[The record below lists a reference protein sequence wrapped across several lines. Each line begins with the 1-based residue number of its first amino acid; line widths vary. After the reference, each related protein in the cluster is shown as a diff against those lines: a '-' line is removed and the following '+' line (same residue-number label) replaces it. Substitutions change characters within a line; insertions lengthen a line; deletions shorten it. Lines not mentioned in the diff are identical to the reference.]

1 MFSTSILALALLL
14 GIASGCRPVE
24 AARQDSCSIVVITV
38 DGLRADHV
46 GAYGA
51 QPSWTPHLDKL
62 AEESMRYAY
71 ALAPAPWAAPSYAA
85 LWAGRYPSE
94 LGFTSLERPLRGEVP
109 TLAEAFVAAGWR
121 TGAVTS
127 HAFTDDSTGLDQGFQ
142 SWVELTGD
150 GASDRGVTLAAT
162 EQLESF
168 GDKPFLLWVQYAGLR
183 PPFDL
188 PVPQAEYA
196 GEIEPGQSR
205 SELLRLAPS
214 LDGTDIERLTE
225 LYDAELARV
234 DEEVGRLL
242 AELRARRSPERLV
255 IVVSAPHGCELFE
268 WGGVGDAATLRD
280 EIVRVPLILQV
291 PSGRSGVIPD
301 PVSLVD
307 LAPTLRACAELEPD
321 AGASGL
327 CILPGHAAP
336 ERPIFSETSRVR
348 ELRAV
353 LDGDW
358 KLVVDKGRDEQQLF
372 DVFHDPTEV
381 KDAADTQGL
390 MRDQLERHLRA
401 FEARLAE

>member
-1 MFSTSILALALLL
+1 MLSTPFVAITLLL
-14 GIASGCRPVE
+14 AVLAGCRPVE
-24 AARQDSCSIVVITV
+24 AARQDSCSFLVITV

-51 QPSWTPHLDKL
+51 EPSSTPHLDKL

-94 LGFTSLERPLRGEVP
+94 LGFTSLERPLRGDVP
-109 TLAEAFVAAGWR
+109 TLAEAFGDAGWR
-121 TGAVTS
+121 TAAVTS

-142 SWVELTGD
+142 SWVELAGD
-150 GASDRGVTLAAT
+150 AATDREVTLAAT

-168 GDKPFLLWVQYAGLR
+168 GEEPFLLWVQYSGLR

-188 PVPQAEYA
+188 PVPQSGYM

-214 LDGTDIERLTE
+214 LDEVDVERLTD

-242 AELRARRSPERLV
+242 AELRARRSGEQLV
-255 IVVSAPHGCELFE
+255 IVVSSPHGCELLE

-280 EIVRVPLILQV
+280 EIVRVPLLLQV
-291 PSGRSGVIPD
+291 PGGRAGVIPD

-307 LAPTLRACAELEPD
+307 LVPTLRACAELGTD
-321 AGASGL
+321 RAASGL

-381 KDAADTQGL
+381 KNAADTQGL
-390 MRDQLERHLRA
+390 MRDQLERHLHA
-401 FEARLAE
+401 FEAGLAE